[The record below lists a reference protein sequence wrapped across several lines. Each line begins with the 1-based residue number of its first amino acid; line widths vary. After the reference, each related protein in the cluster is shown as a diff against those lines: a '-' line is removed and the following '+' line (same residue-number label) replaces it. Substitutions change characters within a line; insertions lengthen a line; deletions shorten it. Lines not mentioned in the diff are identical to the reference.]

1 MLRPY
6 QLIKGERY
14 YIAVKCTSI
23 GTELDNGLVLVN
35 LACQNSVA
43 GFDGV
48 PVSHCGEAYY
58 GTFWGFHNNHK
69 PEVGDEF
76 YLEVIYVEPSADFN
90 GKSVS
95 FIEVDNT
102 YFGGCNVYTETLK
115 DYSQII
121 I

>member
-1 MLRPY
+1 MLRPD

-14 YIAVKCTSI
+14 YIAVKCTST

-35 LACQNSVA
+35 LACRNSVA

-48 PVSHCGEAYY
+48 PVGCCGEPYY
-58 GTFWGFHNNHK
+58 GTFWNFHDRHK
-69 PEVGDEF
+69 PEVGDKF
-76 YLEVIYVEPSADFN
+76 YLEVTYIEPSADFN
-90 GKSVS
+90 GKSIS
-95 FIEVDNT
+95 WVDADDT